1 MRAVFACVLMCVWVG
16 VVCAGA
22 IHSVVTRVAVAMP
35 VLERSVAPTAVGPVD
50 KAHHL
55 Q

>member
-22 IHSVVTRVAVAMP
+22 IHSVVTRVAVALP
-35 VLERSVAPTAVGPVD
+35 VLERAVAPAVVGPVD
-50 KAHHL
+50 DPHHL